1 MDEMFD
7 AIISIYGKQTGF
19 AHQNVCDTYSNRCRS
34 RVLLAIRM
42 GKLNAIGAGVQDSSF
57 SAITYSVKFLP
68 EIPIVLFVLAKYVKM
83 FANDLCSGTGK

>member
-1 MDEMFD
+1 MDEIFD
-7 AIISIYGKQTGF
+7 AIVSIYDKQTGF
-19 AHQNVCDTYSNRCRS
+19 AYQNVCDACSNRCQS

-42 GKLNAIGAGVQDSSF
+42 GKLNANGVGVQGSSF

-68 EIPIVLFVLAKYVKM
+68 EIPIVLFVLEKYVKM